1 FMLLISGGLLI
12 VIGTLSYIAYDA
24 VYNSNENSAAAL
36 GHLVI
41 VVLSIFVIVGIV
53 RLLAWIEEKI
63 SWFSYINSALLVLFF
78 SALGVALPIYLIH
91 DHYVIGYGASAL
103 IYLKW
108 IGVGLAV
115 IAGAVLLI
123 WAAFKYLPALKNTWV
138 GYALLAAKKE
148 LCPQLIACPVSAD
161 LPASPAREGA

>member
-1 FMLLISGGLLI
+1 MLLISGGLLI

-78 SALGVALPIYLIH
+78 
-91 DHYVIGYGASAL
+91 
-103 IYLKW
+103 
-108 IGVGLAV
+108 
-115 IAGAVLLI
+115 VL
-123 WAAFKYLPALKNTWV
+123 
-138 GYALLAAKKE
+138 
-148 LCPQLIACPVSAD
+148 
-161 LPASPAREGA
+161 